1 MKKTLL
7 ITLLL
12 AVSSFIFA
20 QDYSIGHTT
29 FNFSD
34 PARPGRIIGTEIYY
48 PAITAGD
55 DVPVAGG
62 PKFPFVIMS
71 HGFLMSYSA
80 YENIWDEL
88 VSLGYIVVLPTTAS
102 ELLPDHEDYAKDIA
116 FLSIRFSKLA
126 KVPGSIF
133 YNRIINRCAAMG
145 HSMGGG
151 ATLLAMQYPNRI
163 KTNITFAAA
172 ETSPSALAVCPTI
185 TIPSLVMAGEDDC
198 VTPPADQQ
206 LPMYE
211 AIAAL
216 CKTYISINGA
226 SHCQFANYNFN
237 CSLGELFCPTGIS
250 RTEQHSIINDF
261 MEPWLDY
268 YLKNNSAALLTFE
281 DRLST
286 SADISYLRE
295 CSARLPDE
303 SFEEDA
309 FLYPNPVQNH
319 MTAEVS
325 TAGTYTIFS
334 LEGRM
339 IDQSFV
345 NEGLHIINTEFLP
358 AGIYVF
364 QFVSPHGEQTISFSK
379 Q

>member
-1 MKKTLL
+1 MKKALLFTLIL
-7 ITLLL
+7 SASVL
-12 AVSSFIFA
+12 IFA
-20 QDYSIGHTT
+20 QEYSIGHTT

-34 PARPGRIIGTEIYY
+34 PSRPGRTIGTEIYY
-48 PAITAGD
+48 PAGTAGE
-55 DVPVAGG
+55 DVPVATG

-88 VSLGYIVVLPTTAS
+88 VALGYIVVLPTTAS
-102 ELLPDHEDYAKDIA
+102 ELLPDHEEYAKDIA
-116 FLSIRFSKLA
+116 FLSIRFSKLS
-126 KVPGSIF
+126 KTPGSIF
-133 YNRIINRCAAMG
+133 YNRISNRCAAMG

-185 TIPSLVMAGEDDC
+185 TTPSLVIAGEDDC

-250 RTEQHSIINDF
+250 RSEQHSIINEL
-261 MEPWLDY
+261 MVPWLDY
-268 YLKNNSAALLTFE
+268 YLKNNSAALVTFE
-281 DRLST
+281 EILST
-286 SADISYLRE
+286 SADITYMRE
-295 CSARLPDE
+295 CSARIPDE
-303 SFEEDA
+303 ITEDA
-309 FLYPNPVQNH
+309 FLFPNPVQQN
-319 MTAEVS
+319 MMVEVD
-325 TAGTYTIFS
+325 TKGTYTIFS
-334 LEGRM
+334 MEGRM
-339 IDQSFV
+339 IAQSTIE
-345 NEGLHIINTEFLP
+345 EGIHSINTEYMP
-358 AGIYVF
+358 AGMYVF
-364 QFVSPHGEQTISFSK
+364 QFISSDGEQIIQFSK